1 MRWLRSSTIG
11 STKASVYHSLLV
23 LERHH
28 VRAAVVELSDGAA
41 QLLGVATAP
50 VHDLG
55 PMGQPDVDRLAS
67 GCERALS
74 EAEEMTRRAVGRK
87 VVADAVSISLPAPLA
102 DALAVS
108 ADRRRDG
115 RERIGEHE
123 LTSVVK
129 RAFRQAQDRLDADR
143 SRQAGPAIDRDII
156 WGGLAETLVDGKIVL
171 DPVGLHGSLLEA
183 QACFATAPHVWVR
196 ALEVVAER
204 LELDLCCIVPDEIA
218 LAAAVPDPRAL
229 LIMLG
234 EQHSVAAEIIRGRP
248 RWLVTVPFGEQ
259 QVLGIIAKGVDFA
272 ERQVNA
278 LMRVYRASHL
288 RPDVEERVALAY
300 WKGLRRWMDA
310 LAEGIKEAHPSEA
323 YPHRVWF
330 VDSTRRMPEAENAL
344 AHPFWERVLPFG
356 RCPEVKTI
364 LGSGGGSGA
373 IANVLDCTAQA
384 GDEGYRLTRALARHA
399 ARMYR
404 DGGGSTGPPNLDRML
419 MEAVRPS
426 AGRQ

>member
-1 MRWLRSSTIG
+1 MRWLRSSTAG
-11 STKASVYHSLLV
+11 SSKTGIYHSLLV

-28 VRAAVVELSDGAA
+28 VRAAVVELGDGAA

-55 PMGQPDVDRLAS
+55 PSGQPDVDRLAA

-87 VVADAVSISLPAPLA
+87 VVADTASISLPAPLA
-102 DALAVS
+102 NAFSVS
-108 ADRRRDG
+108 ADRRRNA
-115 RERIGEHE
+115 RERISEQE
-123 LTSVVK
+123 LNTVVK
-129 RAFRQAQDRLDADR
+129 RALRQAQDRLDA
-143 SRQAGPAIDRDII
+143 AGPKMDRDII
-156 WGGLAETLVDGKIVL
+156 WGGLSETLVDGKIVL

-218 LAAAVPDPRAL
+218 LSAAVPDARAL
-229 LIMLG
+229 LVVLG
-234 EQHSVAAEIIRGRP
+234 EEHTVAAEIVRGRP
-248 RWLVTVPFGEQ
+248 RWVLTVPFGEQ
-259 QVLGIIAKGVDFA
+259 HVLGVIAKGVDFA

-278 LMRVYRASHL
+278 LMRVYRARHL
-288 RPDVEERVALAY
+288 RADVEERVALAY
-300 WKGLRRWMDA
+300 WKGLRQWMAA
-310 LAEGIKEAHPSEA
+310 LAQAVKDTYPAEG

-330 VDSTRRMPEAENAL
+330 VDATRRMPEAENAL
-344 AHPFWERVLPFG
+344 AHPFWERALPFG

-364 LGSGGGSGA
+364 LGPGGGSGA

-384 GDEGYRLTRALARHA
+384 SEEGFRLTRALARHA
-399 ARMYR
+399 ARIYR
-404 DGGGSTGPPNLDRML
+404 DDESSGGAANLDRL
-419 MEAVRPS
+419 LVEAVRPS
-426 AGRQ
+426 AAWR